1 MKLFEFEY
9 REYSEPYYVVAD
21 SMSKAIEILE
31 ATAQRGGIISVI
43 RLCSEKIFT
52 QDNIGINV
60 KPAKDRG

>member
-1 MKLFEFEY
+1 MKLFEFEDS
-9 REYSEPYYVVAD
+9 EYSEPYYVVAD

-31 ATAQRGGIISVI
+31 ATAQRGGTISVI
-43 RLCSEKIFT
+43 RLCSEKIFI